1 MAISSKSCP
10 ARGMGVEIV
19 AVALKFKKACVMPR
33 EGHGSR
39 NIKHHEK
46 SMGTGVMPREG
57 HGSRN
62 SLLLL
67 TFFQTSRHAPRGA
80 WE

>member
-1 MAISSKSCP
+1 MVASCP
-10 ARGMGVEIV
+10 ARGMGVEIGFT
-19 AVALKFKKACVMPR
+19 AMMNKASKVMPR

-39 NIKHHEK
+39 NKAI
-46 SMGTGVMPREG
+46 MPAAMVGVVMPREG

-62 SLLLL
+62 VKI
-67 TFFQTSRHAPRGA
+67 FVGVGRNFRHAPRGA

>member
-1 MAISSKSCP
+1 MDCITFGESCP

-19 AVALKFKKACVMPR
+19 VVLVAVDSCNVMPR

-39 NIKHHEK
+39 NVNLK
-46 SMGTGVMPREG
+46 SKNNLPIG
-57 HGSRN
+57 
-62 SLLLL
+62 
-67 TFFQTSRHAPRGA
+67 HAPRGA